1 MCPLRTSGTTP
12 AQRLRT
18 RYRGDGFVLRGVEHD
33 EIAAA
38 GRRGGGPAGR
48 VALVSGGNRGLGLR
62 IVGSLAERGM
72 RVVLGS
78 RSVRNGQVAIELLGD
93 LAGRVAVRQLDVTD
107 AASVARLASWLD
119 RRLGGCDV
127 LVNNCAVLFDDDG
140 DTAARVD
147 PDVVSRTLQTNLI
160 GTWRLTQA
168 IVPLMRERRY
178 GRIVNISSGL
188 GSLTSMRQGLPAYRV
203 SKTAVNALT
212 RVLADELA
220 DDGILVNACCPG
232 PARLELRE
240 SPLIEASVSV
250 DTPVWLATLPD
261 DGPTG
266 GFYRDRSSLPW

>member
-147 PDVVSRTLQTNLI
+147 PDVVSRTLQTVL
-160 GTWRLTQA
+160 GLYPELDGKVDFTHVTRWTQA
-168 IVPLMRERRY
+168 LPHT
-178 GRIVNISSGL
+178 SL
-188 GSLTSMRQGLPAYRV
+188 GAYRKIGDFNARLDR
-203 SKTAVNALT
+203 SAPIQFAADYMSAAGQNTAVVLGNRAAENLRRQMPT
-212 RVLADELA
+212 RT
-220 DDGILVNACCPG
+220 VNL
-232 PARLELRE
+232 RLH
-240 SPLIEASVSV
+240 
-250 DTPVWLATLPD
+250 
-261 DGPTG
+261 
-266 GFYRDRSSLPW
+266 